1 MYDELRSLDVRCDPI
16 ERIGG
21 LALTRHKLRL
31 TTEVK
36 EDYIRMN
43 RTGVVMFEVID
54 ETTTTIYS
62 VAGMRFASN
71 AEKYC

>member
-1 MYDELRSLDVRCDPI
+1 
-16 ERIGG
+16 
-21 LALTRHKLRL
+21 
-31 TTEVK
+31 
-36 EDYIRMN
+36 MN